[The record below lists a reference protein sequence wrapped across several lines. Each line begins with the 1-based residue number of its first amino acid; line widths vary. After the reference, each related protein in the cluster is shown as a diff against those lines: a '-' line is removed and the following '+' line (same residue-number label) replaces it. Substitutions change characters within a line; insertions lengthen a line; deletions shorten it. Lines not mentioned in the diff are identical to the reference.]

1 MEDFG
6 AGTEVGK
13 STERA
18 PQSRE

>member
-1 MEDFG
+1 MEDLG